1 MAVGMNLSNAVLG
14 TMTFGPQVESAE
26 ALRMMEAFRESGGIE
41 IDTAYV
47 YNDGDTEKILG
58 KALESFPAGTFRVA
72 TKVNPRVTGKLDRKS
87 ITMQLEE
94 SLRRL
99 RLESV
104 DVLYLHFP
112 DPSTPIEETLKACA
126 ELHQA
131 GKFKELGLSNFPA
144 WMVADMW
151 HVCGLRDWVRP
162 SVYQGLYNALSRKVE
177 PELLPAMRHLGM
189 RLYTYNPLAGGLL
202 TGKHTS
208 YRQEPSEGRFS
219 LRESYRN
226 RYWKESFFEAVEVF
240 VSTCREEDIAPAA
253 AALRWM
259 VHHSHLDI
267 TRGDRVIVG
276 ASSEN
281 QLNQNLNALGSRE
294 LPESVVAALD
304 AAWEHARSDSPEY
317 FRSVTG

>member
-14 TMTFGPQVESAE
+14 TMTFGPQVDSSE
-26 ALRMMEAFRESGGIE
+26 ALRMMEVFRESGGLE

-47 YNDGDTEKILG
+47 YNEGETEKILG
-58 KALESFPAGTFRVA
+58 NTLERFPAGTFRIA
-72 TKVNPRVTGKLDRKS
+72 TKVNPRVTGTLDRES

-112 DPSTPIEETLKACA
+112 DPSTSIKETLKACA

-144 WMVADMW
+144 WMVADIW
-151 HVCGLRDWVRP
+151 HVCGVQDWVRP

-177 PELLPAMRHLGM
+177 PELLPALRHLGV

-208 YRQEPSEGRFS
+208 YRQEPTEGRFS
-219 LRESYRN
+219 LRVSYRN
-226 RYWKESFFEAVEVF
+226 RYWKESFFKAVEIF
-240 VSTCREEDIAPAA
+240 VSTCLEEDIAPAA
-253 AALRWM
+253 ASLRWLTY
-259 VHHSHLDI
+259 HSHLD
-267 TRGDRVIVG
+267 TNKGDRVIVG
-276 ASSEN
+276 ASSLN
-281 QLNQNLNALGSRE
+281 QLNQNLNALSSQK
-294 LPESVVAALD
+294 LPESVVEALD
-304 AAWEHARSDSPEY
+304 AAWEQARSDSPEY